1 MTLLRINQ
9 FSDIL
14 VESGFGILVVF
25 TALTLLV
32 LAFSAFGRISR
43 YNFKR
48 KKNKSVNANPFAGTV
63 NAEVDLVEL
72 TSDEM
77 AAIATA
83 LHLFFSEAHD
93 EESNVITIKRIERRY
108 SPWNSK
114 IYGITNNI
122 HR

>member
-1 MTLLRINQ
+1 MNLLRINQ

-14 VESGFGILVVF
+14 VESGFGMAVVF
-25 TALTLLV
+25 VALTLLV
-32 LAFSAFGRISR
+32 LAFIAFGKISR

-48 KKNKSVNANPFAGTV
+48 KKKKAELAKNGIVVDSIISDEELPA
-63 NAEVDLVEL
+63 AEV
-72 TSDEM
+72 

-83 LHLFFSEAHD
+83 LYLFFSDEHD

-114 IYGITNNI
+114 IYGITNL

>member
-1 MTLLRINQ
+1 MNLLRINQ

-14 VESGFGILVVF
+14 VESGFGMAVVF
-25 TALTLLV
+25 VALALLV
-32 LAFSAFGRISR
+32 IAFIAFGKISR

-48 KKNKSVNANPFAGTV
+48 KKKKSDMAKNIIPAENISSDEELAA
-63 NAEVDLVEL
+63 AEV
-72 TSDEM
+72 

-83 LHLFFSEAHD
+83 LHLFFSDDHD

-114 IYGITNNI
+114 IYGITNL

>member
-1 MTLLRINQ
+1 MNLLRINQ

-25 TALTLLV
+25 TALALLV
-32 LAFSAFGRISR
+32 LAFSAFGKISR

-48 KKNKSVNANPFAGTV
+48 KKDKAVQADPFAAKIKSD
-63 NAEVDLVEL
+63 NEDAEL
-72 TSDEM
+72 TSDET

-114 IYGITNNI
+114 IYGITNNL

>member
-1 MTLLRINQ
+1 MNLLRINQ

-25 TALTLLV
+25 VALALLV
-32 LAFSAFGRISR
+32 FAFYLFGKVSR
-43 YNFKR
+43 YRFKR
-48 KKNKSVNANPFAGTV
+48 KKNKANLAKNRTV
-63 NAEVDLVEL
+63 NTEEEHDDEIPALEV
-72 TSDEM
+72 

-83 LHLFFSEAHD
+83 LTLFFSDVHD

-114 IYGITNNI
+114 IYGITNL

>member
-25 TALTLLV
+25 SALTLLV
-32 LAFSAFGRISR
+32 LAFFAFGKISR
-43 YNFKR
+43 YQFKR
-48 KKNKSVNANPFAGTV
+48 KKTKAYLAKNITTTNTEEADDEIPAL
-63 NAEVDLVEL
+63 EV
-72 TSDEM
+72 
-77 AAIATA
+77 AAIATT
-83 LHLFFSEAHD
+83 LHLFFNDVHD
-93 EESNVITIKRIERRY
+93 IESNIITIKRIERRY

-114 IYGITNNI
+114 IYGITNL

>member
-1 MTLLRINQ
+1 MSLLTINQ

-14 VESGFGILVVF
+14 VESGFAMLVVF
-25 TALTLLV
+25 VALTLLV
-32 LAFSAFGRISR
+32 IAFYAFGKVSR
-43 YNFKR
+43 HQFKR
-48 KKNKSVNANPFAGTV
+48 NKTKANLAKNIQPASTGEQDDEIPAL
-63 NAEVDLVEL
+63 EV
-72 TSDEM
+72 

-83 LHLFFSEAHD
+83 LTLFFSDVHD

-114 IYGITNNI
+114 IYGITNL

>member
-1 MTLLRINQ
+1 MNLLRINQ

-25 TALTLLV
+25 VALALLV
-32 LAFSAFGRISR
+32 LAFYAFGKISR
-43 YNFKR
+43 YQF
-48 KKNKSVNANPFAGTV
+48 KKNKTKANQAKNIQPATTDEQDDEIP
-63 NAEVDLVEL
+63 ALEV
-72 TSDEM
+72 

-83 LHLFFSEAHD
+83 LTLFFSDVHD

-114 IYGITNNI
+114 IYGITNL

>member
-25 TALTLLV
+25 SALTLLV
-32 LAFSAFGRISR
+32 LAFYAFGKISR
-43 YNFKR
+43 YQFKLN
-48 KKNKSVNANPFAGTV
+48 KTKSNQAKNVSTSKEGEKDDEIPAL
-63 NAEVDLVEL
+63 EV
-72 TSDEM
+72 

-83 LHLFFSEAHD
+83 LNLFFSNVHD

-114 IYGITNNI
+114 IYGITNL

>member
-1 MTLLRINQ
+1 MNLLSINQ

-14 VESGFGILVVF
+14 VESGFAILVVF
-25 TALTLLV
+25 VALTLLV
-32 LAFSAFGRISR
+32 LAFYAFGKINR
-43 YNFKR
+43 YQFKR
-48 KKNKSVNANPFAGTV
+48 NKTKSNLSKNITSTSKDNDDEIPAL
-63 NAEVDLVEL
+63 EV
-72 TSDEM
+72 

-83 LHLFFSEAHD
+83 LTLFFSDVHD

-114 IYGITNNI
+114 IYGITNL

>member
-1 MTLLRINQ
+1 MNLLSINQ

-14 VESGFGILVVF
+14 VESGFAILVVF
-25 TALTLLV
+25 VALTLLV
-32 LAFSAFGRISR
+32 LAFYAFGKISR
-43 YNFKR
+43 HQFKR
-48 KKNKSVNANPFAGTV
+48 NKTKANLAKQITTTAPGEQDDEIPAL
-63 NAEVDLVEL
+63 EV
-72 TSDEM
+72 

-83 LHLFFSEAHD
+83 LTLFFGDVHD

-114 IYGITNNI
+114 IYGITNL

>member
-1 MTLLRINQ
+1 MNLLRINQ

-14 VESGFGILVVF
+14 VESAFGIVVVF
-25 TALTLLV
+25 AALTLLV
-32 LAFSAFGRISR
+32 LAFYAFGKVSR
-43 YNFKR
+43 YNFRR
-48 KKNKSVNANPFAGTV
+48 KKSKSDLAKNSTPATNATTK
-63 NAEVDLVEL
+63 DDHIS
-72 TSDEM
+72 SDEV

-83 LHLFFSEAHD
+83 LHLFFSDVHD

-114 IYGITNNI
+114 IYGITNL

>member
-1 MTLLRINQ
+1 MNLLRINQ

-14 VESGFGILVVF
+14 VESGFAILVVF
-25 TALTLLV
+25 VALTLLV
-32 LAFSAFGRISR
+32 LAFYAFGKISR
-43 YNFKR
+43 YQFKR
-48 KKNKSVNANPFAGTV
+48 KKTKAQQAKNITTLSTGESDDEIPAL
-63 NAEVDLVEL
+63 EV
-72 TSDEM
+72 

-83 LHLFFSEAHD
+83 LTLFFSDVHD

-114 IYGITNNI
+114 IYGITNL